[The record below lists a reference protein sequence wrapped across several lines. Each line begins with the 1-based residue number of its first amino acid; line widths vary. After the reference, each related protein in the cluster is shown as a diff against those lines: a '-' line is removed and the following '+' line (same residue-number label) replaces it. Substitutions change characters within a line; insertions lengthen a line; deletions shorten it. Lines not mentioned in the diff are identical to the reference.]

1 MTDAT
6 LTPPL
11 AGSGRRSTRARPTDD
26 QLLDAACAVFAER
39 GFRAATMEQVAAKA
53 NSTKPTLYA
62 HFRAKDALYEACLV
76 REASTAQRWLF
87 RRYAE
92 AAQLGLEEQIRA
104 DVRAFFDYAAAHP
117 YGFRLLFGAEQDPGA
132 DRTRQDPGADRT
144 RQDLWESVTAQLS
157 RLIGSYVAGQGRP
170 AAEWAARIMAEMTS
184 AAVVSGT
191 RSALSADA
199 GNRAAAAELVAAF
212 ITAGLGRVD
221 PSRMAAAGSP

>member
-1 MTDAT
+1 
-6 LTPPL
+6 
-11 AGSGRRSTRARPTDD
+11 
-26 QLLDAACAVFAER
+26 
-39 GFRAATMEQVAAKA
+39 MELVAARA

-62 HFRAKDALYEACLV
+62 HFGAKDALYEACLV
-76 REASTAQRWLF
+76 REAGTAQRWLF

-117 YGFRLLFGAEQDPGA
+117 HGFRLLFAAEQDLGA
-132 DRTRQDPGADRT
+132 DQTRQE
-144 RQDLWESVTAQLS
+144 LWESVTAQLS

-170 AAEWAARIMAEMTS
+170 AARWAARIMAEMTS

-191 RSALSADA
+191 RSALTTDA

-212 ITAGLGRVD
+212 IAAGLGRVD
-221 PSRMAAAGSP
+221 PSRVAAESS

>member
-132 DRTRQDPGADRT
+132 DRTRQD
-144 RQDLWESVTAQLS
+144 LWESVTAQLS

-191 RSALSADA
+191 RSALSTDA